1 MLTNKQRITTLAI
14 CVGLITGLSACQNN
28 SQTSGSESLRDP
40 TVIRQI
46 TIGESTKA
54 DVTRLLGTPQTIGQ
68 SQDGDSWTFTRQNFD
83 RHNQDTIDS
92 AALGLSFLPG
102 IGMAG
107 AAVGEGATMS
117 QPAGYKME
125 NASAII
131 QFNAAGVVKGCNSTF
146 STFGQGSTAKDANA
160 PREPI
165 SCSVKQVAAT
175 VTPAAA
181 APPTKV
187 YTSTGNLNVR
197 QSPNANAVVIGH
209 LNPGQQVASTS
220 QVNGDWV
227 QIQLDSNSTGWVF
240 GKNLK

>member
-1 MLTNKQRITTLAI
+1 MLANKQRIITLVI
-14 CVGLITGLSACQNN
+14 SVGVITGLSACQNN

-40 TVIRQI
+40 SVIRQI

-68 SQDGDSWTFTRQNFD
+68 SQDGDSWTYSRQNFD

-92 AALGLSFLPG
+92 AALGLSFIPG

-146 STFGQGSTAKDANA
+146 STFGQGSTGKDANS

-165 SCSVKQVAAT
+165 SCSVKQVAA
-175 VTPAAA
+175 VA
-181 APPTKV
+181 APVAAPVLKY
-187 YTSTGNLNVR
+187 YTAIGNLNVR
-197 QSPNANAVVIGH
+197 QSPNASGAVIGH
-209 LNPGQQVASTS
+209 LNPGQQIAATS
-220 QVNGDWV
+220 QVSGDWV
-227 QIQLDSNSTGWVF
+227 QVQLDPNTTGWVF